1 MKKKHLSRRT
11 FLMGAALAVSGCSTT
26 RRRLP
31 TVQPPTSKTL
41 VAAKPTRPASTR
53 RLSPNEKLNIAGI
66 GVGGQGHED
75 MKNCEEHN
83 IVALC
88 DVDWAFAGRTFKR
101 NPNAKQYKDFRVMLE
116 KQKDIDAVVIATP
129 DHTHAI
135 AAMTAIQLGKHVYC
149 EKPLTYTVDESRK
162 LAAAAREAKIATQMG
177 NSGQASEEVRI
188 TSEYVW
194 SGAIGPVREVHVWS
208 DRPIWPQG
216 VRRPSE
222 THPVPETLDWD
233 LWLGPA
239 PERPFNRAY
248 HPFKWRG
255 WWDFGTGALGDMGC
269 HALHPIFRVLKL
281 GYPTSVE
288 ACSSDKDKINAEAA
302 SYRPAADPE
311 TYPLASI
318 VRYQFPAREDMPPLA
333 MTWYDGGLRPAR
345 PPELEK
351 ERALEDG
358 GTLYIGDKGKML
370 GHIPIPEARRKELG
384 QPPKTQPRSPG
395 HFQEW
400 FQACKGGEPAGANFD
415 IASLVTQT
423 VLLGNVALRTGKHL
437 LWDGNQITNVPEA
450 NQFLTRE
457 YRAGWSV

>member
-1 MKKKHLSRRT
+1 
-11 FLMGAALAVSGCSTT
+11 MGAALAVSGCSTT
-26 RRRLP
+26 
-31 TVQPPTSKTL
+31 SKTL
-41 VAAKPTRPASTR
+41 VAAAPASAGVPREPERAASQFVNRRQTVTR
-53 RLSPNEKLNIAGI
+53 RLSANEKINIAGI
-66 GVGGQGHED
+66 GIGGQGHED

-101 NPNAKQYKDFRVMLE
+101 FPNAKQYKDFRVMLE

-129 DHTHAI
+129 DHMHAI
-135 AAMTAIQLGKHVYC
+135 AAMTAIQFGKHVYC
-149 EKPLTYTVDESRK
+149 EKPLTYSIEESRK
-162 LAAAAREAKIATQMG
+162 LEAAAREAKIATQMG
-177 NSGQASEEVRI
+177 NSGQASEEVRV
-188 TSEYVW
+188 TAEYVM
-194 SGAIGPVREVHVWS
+194 SGAIGPVREVHVWT

-216 VRRPSE
+216 IKRPSE
-222 THPVPETLDWD
+222 THPVPDTLDWD

-255 WWDFGTGALGDMGC
+255 WWDFGTGALGDIGC
-269 HALHPIFRVLKL
+269 HAFHPIFRVLKL
-281 GYPTSVE
+281 GHPTSVE
-288 ACSSDKDKINAEAA
+288 ACSSDKKIV
-302 SYRPAADPE
+302 SLE

-345 PPELEK
+345 PPELEA
-351 ERALEDG
+351 ERSLEDG
-358 GTLYIGDKGKML
+358 GTLYIGDKSKML
-370 GHIPIPEARRKELG
+370 GHIPIPESRRKELG
-384 QPPKTQPRSPG
+384 QPPKTLPRSPG

-423 VLLGNVALRTGKHL
+423 VLLGNIALRTGKRL

-450 NQFLTRE
+450 NQFLKRE

>member
-1 MKKKHLSRRT
+1 MERKHLSRRT

-26 RRRLP
+26 
-31 TVQPPTSKTL
+31 SKTL
-41 VAAKPTRPASTR
+41 VAVAPASAAAPPAPERAASTR
-53 RLSPNEKLNIAGI
+53 RLSANEKINIAGI

-88 DVDWAFAGRTFKR
+88 DVDWAFAGRTFR
-101 NPNAKQYKDFRVMLE
+101 RFPNAKQYKDFRVMLE

-135 AAMTAIQLGKHVYC
+135 AAMTAIRFGKHVYC
-149 EKPLTYTVDESRK
+149 EKPLTYSIEESRK
-162 LAAAAREAKIATQMG
+162 LEAAAREAKVATQMG
-177 NSGQASEEVRI
+177 NSGQAGEEVRV
-188 TSEYVW
+188 TAEYVM
-194 SGAIGPVREVHVWS
+194 SGAIGPVREVHVWT

-216 VRRPSE
+216 IGRPSE
-222 THPVPETLDWD
+222 AQPVPDTLDWD
-233 LWLGPA
+233 LWLGVA

-255 WWDFGTGALGDMGC
+255 WWDFGTGALGDIGC
-269 HALHPIFRVLKL
+269 HAFHPIFRVLKL
-281 GYPTSVE
+281 GHPTSVE
-288 ACSSDKDKINAEAA
+288 ACSSDKKIINQ
-302 SYRPAADPE
+302 E

-333 MTWYDGGLRPAR
+333 LTWYDGGLKPAR
-345 PPELEK
+345 PPELEE
-351 ERALEDG
+351 ERSLEDG

-370 GHIPIPEARRKELG
+370 GHVPIPDARRKELG
-384 QPPKTQPRSPG
+384 QPPKTLPRSPG

-400 FQACKGGEPAGANFD
+400 FDACKGGEPAGANFD
-415 IASLVTQT
+415 MASLVTQV
-423 VLLGNVALRTGKHL
+423 VLLGNIAIRTGKRL
-437 LWDGNQITNVPEA
+437 LWDGNQITNAPEA
-450 NQFLTRE
+450 NQFLKRE